1 MKGSDW
7 KSARI
12 LSGRLFS
19 MYFFQEK
26 KKKSEQQLQQ
36 YRKHQTLLTVLQ
48 CLWEKKKKVKNDV
61 CLALW
66 CSSTQVLW
74 KLLGQCV
81 SQVQWVSEWMDY
93 EHRLGVKIENI
104 PRHDI

>member
-1 MKGSDW
+1 MP
-7 KSARI
+7 
-12 LSGRLFS
+12 
-19 MYFFQEK
+19 M
-26 KKKSEQQLQQ
+26 
-36 YRKHQTLLTVLQ
+36 RK
-48 CLWEKKKKVKNDV
+48 KKKKVKNYV